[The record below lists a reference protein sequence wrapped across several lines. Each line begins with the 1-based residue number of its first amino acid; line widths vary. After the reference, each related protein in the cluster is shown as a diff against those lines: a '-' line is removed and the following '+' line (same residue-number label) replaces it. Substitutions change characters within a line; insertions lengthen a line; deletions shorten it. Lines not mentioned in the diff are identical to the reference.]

1 MNKELQDYYENRFS
15 MMATQG
21 WVDLLEDLEIMIEA
35 TNTLAGVDTEQQ
47 LHFKKGE
54 MSILNWIKNLR
65 DASAEV
71 YDQLQQEE
79 KELEYAQKVI

>member
-1 MNKELQDYYENRFS
+1 MQKELQDYYENRFS

-21 WVDLLEDLEIMIEA
+21 WQDLLEDLDIMIKA
-35 TNTLAGVDTEQQ
+35 TDTLAGIDSEQQ

-54 MSILNWIKNLR
+54 MSILNWLRNLR

-71 YDQLQQEE
+71 YDQLQAEE
-79 KELEYAQKVI
+79 DDASSLV

>member
-1 MNKELQDYYENRFS
+1 MQKQLQDYYENRFS
-15 MMATQG
+15 MMDTQG

-71 YDQLQQEE
+71 YDQLQQEQ
-79 KELEYAQKVI
+79 KELEYA

>member
-1 MNKELQDYYENRFS
+1 MQKELQDYYENRFS

-21 WVDLLEDLEIMIEA
+21 WQDLLEDLEIMIKA
-35 TNTLAGVDTEQQ
+35 TDTLAGIDSEQQ

-54 MSILNWIKNLR
+54 MSILNWLKNLR

-71 YDQLQQEE
+71 YDQLQAEE
-79 KELEYAQKVI
+79 ADAETFV

>member
-1 MNKELQDYYENRFS
+1 MNKELQTYYENRFT

-21 WVDLLEDLEIMIEA
+21 WIDLLEDLEIMIEA
-35 TNTLAGVDTEQQ
+35 TNTLAGVETEQQ

-79 KELEYAQKVI
+79 KELEYA

>member
-1 MNKELQDYYENRFS
+1 MQKELQDYYENRFT

-21 WVDLLEDLEIMIEA
+21 WVDLLEDIEIMLTA
-35 TNTLAGVDTEQQ
+35 TNTLSGVDTEQQ
-47 LHFKKGE
+47 LYFKKGE
-54 MSILNWIKNLR
+54 VSILNWIKNLR

-79 KELEYAQKVI
+79 KELEYA

>member
-1 MNKELQDYYENRFS
+1 MKKELQDYYENRFS

-21 WVDLLEDLEIMIEA
+21 WVDLLEDLEIMITA
-35 TNTLAGVDTEQQ
+35 TNTLSGVDTEQQ
-47 LHFKKGE
+47 LYFKKGE

-79 KELEYAQKVI
+79 KELEYA

>member
-1 MNKELQDYYENRFS
+1 MQKELQDYYENRFA

-21 WVDLLEDLEIMIEA
+21 WKDLIEDLEIMIKA
-35 TNTLAGVDTEQQ
+35 TDTLAGIDSEQQ
-47 LHFKKGE
+47 LYFKKGE

-71 YDQLQQEE
+71 YDQLQAEE
-79 KELEYAQKVI
+79 LDA

>member
-1 MNKELQDYYENRFS
+1 MQKELQDYYERRFE

-21 WVDLLEDLEIMIEA
+21 WQDLLEDLDIMIKA
-35 TNTLAGVDTEQQ
+35 TDTLAGIDSEQQ
-47 LHFKKGE
+47 LYFKKGE

-71 YDQLQQEE
+71 YDQLQAEE
-79 KELEYAQKVI
+79 DEDASSLV

>member
-1 MNKELQDYYENRFS
+1 MNKELQTYYENRFS

-21 WVDLLEDLEIMIEA
+21 WYDLIEDLEIMIKA
-35 TNTLAGVDTEQQ
+35 TDTLAGIDSEQQ

-71 YDQLQQEE
+71 YDQLQADEE
-79 KELEYAQKVI
+79 DA

>member
-1 MNKELQDYYENRFS
+1 
-15 MMATQG
+15 
-21 WVDLLEDLEIMIEA
+21 
-35 TNTLAGVDTEQQ
+35 
-47 LHFKKGE
+47 

-79 KELEYAQKVI
+79 KELEYA

>member
-1 MNKELQDYYENRFS
+1 

-35 TNTLAGVDTEQQ
+35 TNTLSGIDTEQQ

-71 YDQLQQEE
+71 YEQLQEE
-79 KELEYAQKVI
+79 KELEHA

>member
-1 MNKELQDYYENRFS
+1 MKKELQDYYENRFS

-21 WVDLLEDLEIMIEA
+21 WADLLEDLEIMIAA
-35 TNTLAGVDTEQQ
+35 TNTLAGVETEQQ

-79 KELEYAQKVI
+79 KELEYA

>member
-1 MNKELQDYYENRFS
+1 MNRELQLYYENRFS

-21 WVDLLEDLEIMIEA
+21 WADLLEDLEIMIEA

-79 KELEYAQKVI
+79 KELEYAS

>member
-1 MNKELQDYYENRFS
+1 MQKELQDYYENRFT

-21 WVDLLEDLEIMIEA
+21 WQDLLEDLNIMIEA
-35 TNTLAGVDTEQQ
+35 TNTLAGVDNEQQ

-79 KELEYAQKVI
+79 TE

>member
-1 MNKELQDYYENRFS
+1 MKKELQDYYENRFS

-21 WVDLLEDLEIMIEA
+21 WVDLMEDLEIMIEA
-35 TNTLAGVDTEQQ
+35 TNTLSGVDTEQQ

-54 MSILNWIKNLR
+54 MSILNWMKNLR

-79 KELEYAQKVI
+79 KELEYA

>member
-1 MNKELQDYYENRFS
+1 MNRELQLYYENRFS

-35 TNTLAGVDTEQQ
+35 TNTLSGVDTEQQ

-71 YDQLQQEE
+71 YDQLQQEQ
-79 KELEYAQKVI
+79 KESEYA